1 MPKTEIDYSNTIIYK
16 ITCKDPNIT
25 DLYVGHTTNFV
36 QRKHAHKQ
44 SCINDKS
51 LNYNCKLYQVIRNNG
66 GWSNWSMEIINFFN
80 CKDHYEAR
88 KKEQDYFVLLQATLN
103 SIEPMPKPKSIQ
115 EIKKNEIISTSVN
128 YCKICNIHFETL
140 KMIEIHNET
149 KEHLKKQQNI
159 PENAKNAV
167 KYICDFCDFNTCK
180 KSNYE
185 KHLITP
191 KHEKNSKILQILQ
204 NTTNMAPEN
213 ASDMKNKNYD
223 CNCGKSYKHHSSL
236 WNHKKYC
243 IQNIESSESA
253 EKKEPDEDVTND
265 NDENIVIEISPKEM
279 DMQSTIVELLKQ
291 NQEFQ
296 KQIIELMKDNMGN
309 SNTTNNN
316 IINNTTNNKFNLN
329 VFLNETC
336 KDALNLSDF
345 LESLILT
352 LTDFENFGPLGYCGG
367 ISNIL
372 VRGLNKLDISKRPIH
387 CSDLKREVIHIKNN
401 DTWHKDEDNQQMIKA
416 IKAIEHK
423 NIKQMS
429 LWGKANP
436 EYKDPNHKKS
446 DLYTKLIDQSLCD
459 TDKEK
464 ARKNYNK
471 IIRTV
476 AKEVLVDKS

>member
-1 MPKTEIDYSNTIIYK
+1 MK
-16 ITCKDPNIT
+16 
-25 DLYVGHTTNFV
+25 
-36 QRKHAHKQ
+36 A
-44 SCINDKS
+44 
-51 LNYNCKLYQVIRNNG
+51 
-66 GWSNWSMEIINFFN
+66 
-80 CKDHYEAR
+80 
-88 KKEQDYFVLLQATLN
+88 
-103 SIEPMPKPKSIQ
+103 
-115 EIKKNEIISTSVN
+115 
-128 YCKICNIHFETL
+128 
-140 KMIEIHNET
+140 
-149 KEHLKKQQNI
+149 

-167 KYICDFCDFNTCK
+167 KYICEFCYFDTCK
-180 KSNYE
+180 KSNYD
-185 KHLITP
+185 KHLLTP

-204 NTTNMAPEN
+204 NTTYLAPEN
-213 ASDMKNKNYD
+213 AENKNYN

-236 WNHKKYC
+236 WNHKKKC
-243 IQNIESSESA
+243 FQSTDNKIFT
-253 EKKEPDEDVTND
+253 EKKESEKEKEQEIELQIDDEVN
-265 NDENIVIEISPKEM
+265 NNELEI
-279 DMQSTIVELLKQ
+279 DMKTTIVELLKQ

-309 SNTTNNN
+309 TTNNITN
-316 IINNTTNNKFNLN
+316 NNTMNNKFNLN

-372 VRGLNKLDISKRPIH
+372 VNGLNKLDISKRPIH

-401 DTWHKDEDNQQMIKA
+401 DTWHKDDDKQQMIKA

-423 NIKQMS
+423 NVKQMT
-429 LWGKANP
+429 LWAKANP
-436 EYKDPNHKKS
+436 EYKDPNHKNS

-464 ARKNYNK
+464 ALKNYNK

-476 AKEVLVDKS
+476 AKEILVDKN